1 MISNLPKI
9 VTAHQKDAS
18 VILFN
23 LKEFL
28 PYYSRDAL
36 DELSEWVEEDLPEST
51 LRNIENAVDK
61 YRCAF
66 TSEFAVRSQLDNP
79 RIVFVQDIT
88 EIKQL
93 YQYVHKENH
102 V

>member
-1 MISNLPKI
+1 MIDNLPKA
-9 VTAHQKDAS
+9 VTASQKDAS

-28 PYYSRDAL
+28 PYYSRDIL
-36 DELSEWVEEDLPEST
+36 EDLSEWVEEELPGST
-51 LRNIENAVDK
+51 LKNIENAVDK
-61 YRCAF
+61 YRRAF
-66 TSEFAVRSQLDNP
+66 TSEFAVRSQLGNP
-79 RIVFVQDIT
+79 RITLAQDII
-88 EIKQL
+88 EIRQL